1 MPEDPEIETEKLR
14 DAIHEEMEREGGNLL
29 KTIAVTTAIFAA
41 IAAVAALRAG
51 GTANEALMLQ
61 TEATRLQAEASDQWA
76 YYQAKGIKAA
86 VQESARTTWLAIGK
100 EAPAQYADA
109 EKRYAKE
116 QAEIAKAAR
125 EKEHDRD
132 QKAAEAQHLLHKH
145 HGFADSV
152 ALFQVAIA
160 LGAVAALSRNRW
172 IWFASLLL
180 GFAGA
185 TLFFI
190 TLLHR

>member
-1 MPEDPEIETEKLR
+1 VTEGPEIETDKLHE
-14 DAIHEEMEREGGNLL
+14 AIQEEMEREGGRLL

-41 IAAVAALRAG
+41 IAAVAALLAG
-51 GTANEALMLQ
+51 GTANEALIHE

-86 VQESARTTWLAIGK
+86 VQESARTSWLAIGK
-100 EAPAQYADA
+100 EAPAHYGEA

-116 QAEIAKAAR
+116 QAEIATVAR
-125 EKEHDRD
+125 EKEHQRD
-132 QKAAEAQHLLHKH
+132 EKAAEAAHLLHKH
-145 HGFADSV
+145 HGFANSV

-172 IWFASLLL
+172 IWFSSLVL
-180 GFAGA
+180 GLGGA
-185 TLFFI
+185 ALFFF
-190 TLLHR
+190 TLLRR

>member
-1 MPEDPEIETEKLR
+1 MPEGPEIDTDKLHE
-14 DAIHEEMEREGGNLL
+14 AIEEEMEREGGTLL

-86 VQESARTTWLAIGK
+86 MQESARTSWLAIGK
-100 EAPAQYADA
+100 EAPPQYADA
-109 EKRYAKE
+109 EKRYANE
-116 QAEIAKAAR
+116 QAEIAKTAR
-125 EKEHDRD
+125 EREHERD
-132 QKAAEAQHLLHKH
+132 QRAAEAERLLHRH
-145 HGFADSV
+145 HGFANSV

-172 IWFASLLL
+172 IWLSSLLL
-180 GFAGA
+180 GIGGA
-185 TLFFI
+185 ALFFI
-190 TLLHR
+190 TLLR